1 MSKKTELEKL
11 MDEGHLI
18 FISTVVEIGTSFTI
32 ANPVGDSGGF
42 AIGVNTRDYS
52 YLAFSNDPLVAF
64 DLNMAIIQRE
74 IEARANAIIEKLESS
89 KENIPQLYTDN
100 LSVLLLEQF
109 NWNFIE
115 RGMELRREA
124 FYRY

>member
-64 DLNMAIIQRE
+64 DLNMAIVQRE

-109 NWNFIE
+109 NWNNIID
-115 RGMELRREA
+115 REIYNNA
-124 FYRY
+124 

>member
-1 MSKKTELEKL
+1 MSKKTELKKL

-18 FISTVVEIGTSFTI
+18 FISPMVEVGTFFTS
-32 ANPVGDSGGF
+32 ANPVGDSDVF
-42 AIGVNTRDYS
+42 AIGVNPRDYS

-64 DLNMAIIQRE
+64 DLNMDIIQWE

-100 LSVLLLEQF
+100 LSALLLEQF
-109 NWNFIE
+109 NWNFID
-115 RGMELRREA
+115 REI
-124 FYRY
+124 YNNT

>member
-18 FISTVVEIGTSFTI
+18 FISTVVEIGTFFTS
-32 ANPVGDSGGF
+32 ANPVGDSGVF

-64 DLNMAIIQRE
+64 DLNMDIVQRE
-74 IEARANAIIEKLESS
+74 IEARANAIIEKLESG

-100 LSVLLLEQF
+100 LSALLLEQF
-109 NWNFIE
+109 DRNFID
-115 RGMELRREA
+115 REIYNNA
-124 FYRY
+124 